1 MEKIVFKKILLDSF
15 IFFII
20 VSLTISLIIWVL
32 QAVNYLDFVTEDGHG
47 FLIYI
52 KYTLLTFP
60 KIISKIFTITLFFSF
75 CYIILRYEYNN
86 ELIIFWNIGINKLK
100 FVNIFIKF
108 TFLLTLLHLLLSILI
123 VPTFQDSA
131 RSHIRKS
138 DIDLFETLL
147 KPKKFIDAVNNLT
160 IYYDKKN
167 NEGELVNFFVRNNN
181 IEKGYKITFAKRA
194 IFETRNKKK
203 ILILFDGV
211 TINNINGKISQF
223 EFSKSDFIIDK
234 PNSKTTGQT
243 KTQENSTIELLNCV
257 IALNKIIKK
266 EKNEMKT
273 YGFNNCR
280 IKNLKIIYQELYSRI
295 ILPFYNV
302 LLAMVSLLLILK
314 SKNDLT
320 FSRYKYNIFI
330 GGFIFIVFTE
340 SSTKFLG
347 KNIFENNII
356 FSLPFVLFLFVYI
369 YFIKK
374 LTVRNKI

>member
-60 KIISKIFTITLFFSF
+60 KIVSKIFTITLFFSF

-147 KPKKFIDAVNNLT
+147 KPKKFVDAVNNLT

-167 NEGELVNFFVRNNN
+167 DEGELINFFVRNNN
-181 IEKGYKITFAKRA
+181 IKEGYKITIAKRA

-203 ILILFDGV
+203 ILVLLDGV
-211 TINNINGKISQF
+211 TLNNINGKISQF
-223 EFSKSDFIIDK
+223 EFSKSDFIIDRS
-234 PNSKTTGQT
+234 NSKTTGQT
-243 KTQENSTIELLNCV
+243 KTQENSTIELLNCAK
-257 IALNKIIKK
+257 ALNKVIKK
-266 EKNEMKT
+266 EKNEMRT

-330 GGFIFIVFTE
+330 GGFIFIIFTE

-356 FSLPFVLFLFVYI
+356 FSLPFVLFLLVYI

-374 LTVRNKI
+374 LTVKNKI

>member
-60 KIISKIFTITLFFSF
+60 KIVSKIFTITLFFSL

-147 KPKKFIDAVNNLT
+147 KPKKFVDAVNNLT

-167 NEGELVNFFVRNNN
+167 DEGELINFFVRNNN
-181 IEKGYKITFAKRA
+181 IKEGYKITIAKRA

-203 ILILFDGV
+203 
-211 TINNINGKISQF
+211 NIS
-223 EFSKSDFIIDK
+223 FIRWSYAK
-234 PNSKTTGQT
+234 
-243 KTQENSTIELLNCV
+243 
-257 IALNKIIKK
+257 
-266 EKNEMKT
+266 
-273 YGFNNCR
+273 
-280 IKNLKIIYQELYSRI
+280 
-295 ILPFYNV
+295 
-302 LLAMVSLLLILK
+302 
-314 SKNDLT
+314 
-320 FSRYKYNIFI
+320 
-330 GGFIFIVFTE
+330 
-340 SSTKFLG
+340 
-347 KNIFENNII
+347 
-356 FSLPFVLFLFVYI
+356 
-369 YFIKK
+369 
-374 LTVRNKI
+374 

>member
-60 KIISKIFTITLFFSF
+60 KIVSKIFTITLFFSF

-86 ELIIFWNIGINKLK
+86 ELIIFWNIGINKLN

-123 VPTFQDSA
+123 VPAFQDSA

-147 KPKKFIDAVNNLT
+147 KPKKFVDAVNNLT

-167 NEGELVNFFVRNNN
+167 DKGELINFFVRNNN
-181 IEKGYKITFAKRA
+181 IKEGYKITIAKRA

-203 ILILFDGV
+203 ILVLLDGV
-211 TINNINGKISQF
+211 TLNNINGKISQF
-223 EFSKSDFIIDK
+223 EFSKSDFIIDRS
-234 PNSKTTGQT
+234 NSKTTGQT
-243 KTQENSTIELLNCV
+243 KTQENSTIELLNCA
-257 IALNKIIKK
+257 IALNKVIKK

-302 LLAMVSLLLILK
+302 LLAMLSLLLIFK

-330 GGFIFIVFTE
+330 GGFIFIVFIE

-347 KNIFENNII
+347 KNIFENYII
-356 FSLPFVLFLFVYI
+356 FSLPFVLFLLVYI

-374 LTVRNKI
+374 LIVKNKI

>member
-60 KIISKIFTITLFFSF
+60 KIVSKIFTITLFFSF

-147 KPKKFIDAVNNLT
+147 KPKKFVDAVNNLT

-167 NEGELVNFFVRNNN
+167 DEGELINFFVRNNN
-181 IEKGYKITFAKRA
+181 IKEGYKITIAKRA

-203 ILILFDGV
+203 ILVLLDGV
-211 TINNINGKISQF
+211 TLNNINGKISQF
-223 EFSKSDFIIDK
+223 EFSKSDFIIDRS
-234 PNSKTTGQT
+234 NSKTTGQT
-243 KTQENSTIELLNCV
+243 KTQENSTIELLNCA
-257 IALNKIIKK
+257 IALNKVIKK
-266 EKNEMKT
+266 EKNEMRT

-330 GGFIFIVFTE
+330 GGFIFIIFTE

-356 FSLPFVLFLFVYI
+356 FSLPFVLFLLVYI

-374 LTVRNKI
+374 LTVKNKI

>member
-60 KIISKIFTITLFFSF
+60 KIVSKIFTITLFFSL

-147 KPKKFIDAVNNLT
+147 KPKKFVDAVNNLT

-167 NEGELVNFFVRNNN
+167 DEGELINFFVRNNN
-181 IEKGYKITFAKRA
+181 IKEGYKITIAKRA

-203 ILILFDGV
+203 ILVLLDGV
-211 TINNINGKISQF
+211 TLNNINGKISQF
-223 EFSKSDFIIDK
+223 EFSKSDFIIDRS
-234 PNSKTTGQT
+234 NSKTTGQT
-243 KTQENSTIELLNCV
+243 KTQENSTIELLNCA
-257 IALNKIIKK
+257 IALNKVIKK
-266 EKNEMKT
+266 EKNEMRT

-330 GGFIFIVFTE
+330 GGFIFIIFTE

-356 FSLPFVLFLFVYI
+356 FSLPFVLFLLVYI

-374 LTVRNKI
+374 LTVKNKI